1 MAVARL
7 SEAWVRAVLT
17 ENYSAGVVRK
27 LLLDFFASQLVSS
40 RARRGAKGRVARRLY
55 LILWKL
61 QVQGIIRQE
70 EGLIHLL
77 VGAKSPSGVE
87 ASRRDLGPLL
97 KKLLF
102 RAQLSEDGQGDGHTP
117 ADLLALRKEFLVA
130 AVEAGWPVSEAAE
143 HLGLKTETATRILAG
158 A

>member
-1 MAVARL
+1 MAVGRL

-27 LLLDFFASQLVSS
+27 LLLDFFASQLVSP
-40 RARRGAKGRVARRLY
+40 RARPGAKGRVARRLY

-61 QVQGIIRQE
+61 QFKGVIRQE
-70 EGLIHLL
+70 AGLIHLL
-77 VGAKSPSGVE
+77 VGAKAPAAE
-87 ASRRDLGPLL
+87 KPAIRDLGPLL

-102 RAQLSEDGQGDGHTP
+102 RVLLSEDGQGDGHTP
-117 ADLLALRKEFLVA
+117 AGLLVARKEFLEEA
-130 AVEAGWPVSEAAE
+130 IEAGWPVDEAAG
-143 HLGLKTETATRILAG
+143 HLGLKVELATKILAG